1 VSDQYEFAAVDRITF
16 GALGPPGRRT
26 FYLQARS
33 GLDRVTLLV
42 EKDHVIALSEG
53 TEEIFKSAGYPEESI
68 EWDADSMA
76 LEEPVEPAFRVGT
89 MAIGYAED
97 RDLVLIECR
106 PPADADPD
114 VDPDADVDPD
124 VDPALGLG
132 GGLERGPSAR
142 FWITRE
148 QLEALSAYGMIVAAQ
163 GRPICPLCRVPME
176 PDGHECFASN
186 GHRTEV

>member
-1 VSDQYEFAAVDRITF
+1 MSDGYEFDAVDRITI
-16 GALGPPGRRT
+16 GAVGPPGRRT
-26 FYLQARS
+26 FYLQARA
-33 GLDRVTLLV
+33 GLESVTLLV

-53 TEEIFKSAGYPEESI
+53 TEEIFKSAGYPHESI

-106 PPADADPD
+106 PPVEQDADPQP
-114 VDPDADVDPD
+114 DPDLEADPD
-124 VDPALGLG
+124 LGVAS
-132 GGLERGPSAR
+132 GPSAR
-142 FWITRE
+142 FWITRA

-163 GRPICPLCRVPME
+163 GRPICPLCRVPMDPE
-176 PDGHECFASN
+176 GHQCFASN

>member
-1 VSDQYEFAAVDRITF
+1 MSDEYEFDAVDRITF

-26 FYLQARS
+26 FYLQATA
-33 GLDRVTLLV
+33 GLDSVTLLV

-106 PPADADPD
+106 PPVEGADDADLEAG
-114 VDPDADVDPD
+114 PDA
-124 VDPALGLG
+124 ALGP
-132 GGLERGPSAR
+132 GPSAR
-142 FWITRE
+142 FWITRA

-176 PDGHECFASN
+176 PEGHQCFASN

>member
-1 VSDQYEFAAVDRITF
+1 MSDAYEFDAVDRITF
-16 GALGPPGRRT
+16 GAIGPPGRRT
-26 FYLQARS
+26 FYLQARA
-33 GLDRVTLLV
+33 GLESVTLLV

-53 TEEIFKSAGYPEESI
+53 TEEIFKSAGYPHESI

-106 PPADADPD
+106 PPVERDAGGEPDPD
-114 VDPDADVDPD
+114 FEPD
-124 VDPALGLG
+124 LGLAS
-132 GGLERGPSAR
+132 GPSAR
-142 FWITRE
+142 FWITRA

-163 GRPICPLCRVPME
+163 GRPICPLCRVPMDPE
-176 PDGHECFASN
+176 GHQCFASN
-186 GHRTEV
+186 GHRTAG